1 MQINKTD
8 THGRMEVPKL
18 QQRALGKA
26 ATARI
31 VQCLLPKERAIEKQ
45 PYSAVHGGV
54 KEDSQLLAK

>member
-1 MQINKTD
+1 
-8 THGRMEVPKL
+8 MEVPKL

-31 VQCLLPKERAIEKQ
+31 VQCLLPKERAIETQ
-45 PYSAVHGGV
+45 PCSEVHGGV